1 VQLVS
6 PFAPHIAE
14 ELWSGLGGSP
24 SIVDAGWAS
33 DDERLVVEVRGTIRV
48 PATATQEDAV
58 AAVMAE
64 PGIARFVTGP
74 F

>member
-1 VQLVS
+1 
-6 PFAPHIAE
+6 
-14 ELWSGLGGSP
+14 
-24 SIVDAGWAS
+24 
-33 DDERLVVEVRGTIRV
+33 V

-74 F
+74 FKRVVFVKGRMVNLVT